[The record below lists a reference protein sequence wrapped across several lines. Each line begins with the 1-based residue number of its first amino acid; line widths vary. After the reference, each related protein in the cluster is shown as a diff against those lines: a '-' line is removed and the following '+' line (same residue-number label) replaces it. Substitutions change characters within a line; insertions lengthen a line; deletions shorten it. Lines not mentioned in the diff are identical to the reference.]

1 MLMRKSCIVLKGFQN
16 SKLGELGIKLTF
28 GIGLYS
34 VLKVRLGLK
43 GSESESMSTY
53 CKSLFGKQKGN
64 AGRYL
69 EVLLAFRMHL
79 PSRNAK
85 SRGQKGFFSVRIF
98 DTFNISVLLP
108 SSPEHG
114 WSVRMK
120 CGGPCSQDGLR
131 WRLEH

>member
-1 MLMRKSCIVLKGFQN
+1 M
-16 SKLGELGIKLTF
+16 
-28 GIGLYS
+28 
-34 VLKVRLGLK
+34 LKVRLGLK

-53 CKSLFGKQKGN
+53 SKSLFGKQKGN